1 MKPSDNIIQ
10 LTSVSKCLDKDTMT
24 LYPMQSNGEPYTNTP
39 IDRFDIKIKHG
50 KIVSLSEYNLNDDKD
65 LINSLNR
72 NDYDT
77 LIVLYYERLRKGNN
91 NGNKIDK

>member
-1 MKPSDNIIQ
+1 MRSDG
-10 LTSVSKCLDKDTMT
+10 TPDTDV
-24 LYPMQSNGEPYTNTP
+24 P

-50 KIVSLSEYNLNDDKD
+50 KIVSLSEDNLNDDKD

>member
-10 LTSVSKCLDKDTMT
+10 LRSVFRCLDKKTMT

-50 KIVSLSEYNLNDDKD
+50 KIVSLSIDNPNGDKN

-72 NDYDT
+72 NDYDA
-77 LIVLYYERLRKGNN
+77 LIVLYHERLRKGNN
-91 NGNKIDK
+91 NAKKSK